1 MARGEKVL
9 LAAKKANA
17 DRSVCLVE
25 LSPFLD
31 PLLALFTFSFAE
43 RVGEGRRGELI
54 FSGGLFIP
62 FYYTHCVPPRSFW
75 VFQSPRS
82 SLGSF
87 HSPPQKV
94 GRSLLFSPCFLAC
107 ILWERKHAEN
117 IPRLAEEKRRIFFVL
132 IKVTR

>member
-1 MARGEKVL
+1 MVARGEKVL

-62 FYYTHCVPPRSFW
+62 FFYTLCVSSFVLGIPIIAVLPWEFRS
-75 VFQSPRS
+75 
-82 SLGSF
+82 
-87 HSPPQKV
+87 PQQ
-94 GRSLLFSPCFLAC
+94 GRSVAFIFSIFSCGKEKTDFFRFDRCDQMMLYLVKKCF
-107 ILWERKHAEN
+107 RN
-117 IPRLAEEKRRIFFVL
+117 V
-132 IKVTR
+132 